1 MPICPPYLFFS
12 ATPIIKLPLFSL
24 MLEILTIELLQ
35 EKLMLWIM
43 QNQHRLIPQ
52 NGLTLQKL
60 FMQYFCWHCI
70 IRHSS
75 AVFVIFCILQNYL
88 EVLLNHRWSCDTL
101 WIPNSYQSLMASIY
115 IVHLSFQVVQVLHS
129 WRLKSDSYCSDINIV
144 SMASNLLIKDSV
156 PVSHSTG
163 QGHIGY
169 WSFTAIVTGNFSQP
183 PRIICSKVM
192 GFVKIYR
199 K

>member
-12 ATPIIKLPLFSL
+12 ATPMIKLPLFSL

-43 QNQHRLIPQ
+43 QNQHRLIPL

-101 WIPNSYQSLMASIY
+101 RIPNSYQSLMVSIY
-115 IVHLSFQVVQVLHS
+115 MCIWVFKLCMCFIPGD
-129 WRLKSDSYCSDINIV
+129 W
-144 SMASNLLIKDSV
+144 NL
-156 PVSHSTG
+156 
-163 QGHIGY
+163 
-169 WSFTAIVTGNFSQP
+169 TAIALTLILCLWLQTSSSKTVCLSLIPQVNVILATDHSQL
-183 PRIICSKVM
+183 
-192 GFVKIYR
+192 
-199 K
+199 